1 MTVKLQRPNSSV
13 FAPFGAFLEPPT
25 EVGDRSIFSEW
36 LKPVPGLSHQ
46 CHLNR
51 VAPSTFP
58 LTVDQVECHPHAAQ
72 VFLPLGVSR
81 YLVTVMPSD
90 VAGSPDSAHGL
101 AFVVPGTLGVVY
113 HPGTWHAGI
122 AVLDA
127 EASFAVL
134 MWRGEKDDDV
144 FAAIPPIEL
153 QPERTEDFR
162 ALTP

>member
-1 MTVKLQRPNSSV
+1 M
-13 FAPFGAFLEPPT
+13 
-25 EVGDRSIFSEW
+25 
-36 LKPVPGLSHQ
+36 
-46 CHLNR
+46 
-51 VAPSTFP
+51 
-58 LTVDQVECHPHAAQ
+58 
-72 VFLPLGVSR
+72 
-81 YLVTVMPSD
+81 
-90 VAGSPDSAHGL
+90 
-101 AFVVPGTLGVVY
+101 VY

>member
-1 MTVKLQRPNSSV
+1 
-13 FAPFGAFLEPPT
+13 
-25 EVGDRSIFSEW
+25 
-36 LKPVPGLSHQ
+36 
-46 CHLNR
+46 
-51 VAPSTFP
+51 
-58 LTVDQVECHPHAAQ
+58 
-72 VFLPLGVSR
+72 
-81 YLVTVMPSD
+81 MPSD
-90 VAGSPDSAHGL
+90 AAGSPDSAHGL

-113 HPGTWHAGI
+113 RPGTWHAGI

-153 QPERTEDFR
+153 QPDRTEAFR

>member
-1 MTVKLQRPNSSV
+1 M
-13 FAPFGAFLEPPT
+13 
-25 EVGDRSIFSEW
+25 FSEW
-36 LKPVPGLSHQ
+36 LEPVPGLSHQ

-51 VAPSTFP
+51 VAPSTLP
-58 LTVDQVECHPHAAQ
+58 LTVKQVEHHPHAAQ
-72 VFLPLGVSR
+72 LFLPMGVSH

-90 VAGSPDSAHGL
+90 AVGSPDSAHAL
-101 AFVVPGTLGVVY
+101 AFVVPGTLGVAY

-153 QPERTEDFR
+153 QPEHTKAFSELDSAIITKYRK
-162 ALTP
+162 